1 MDVDAVH
8 AVASELRGQ
17 LAVAPLSLDLPG
29 VDQART
35 IAADGVRQLDDYV
48 LPRLANLDAPALA
61 VVGGS
66 TGAGKSTL
74 VNSLLRSNVTRPGV
88 LRPTT
93 RAPVL
98 VCRPEDI
105 DWFDDDR
112 VLPGLARVSGEAH
125 GTAEIS
131 LATSPALPPRLALVD
146 APDIDSVVDS
156 NRAMASQL
164 LDAADLWVFV
174 TTASRYAD
182 AVPWEFLQRAAQR
195 GVVLGIVVNR
205 LPPAAGEV
213 VDHLREMLAEH
224 GLDGTPVFAVDE
236 QPLTDEWIAD
246 DAVRPLRN
254 WLGALVDD
262 QASRAEIVRRTLTGT
277 VADLAVRADSVAV
290 AVESQHEAL
299 AHLGTIAHETFDTAH
314 ERLIAEVGEGAVM
327 RGEVLARWQDV
338 VGTGEL
344 LRQLQSTIGRW
355 RDRVASALTG
365 RTTGT
370 ERLQDAIEHSVDVLV
385 RAHAATAAERVAA
398 SWRAHPAGA
407 ALVAAAPEPLDR
419 PSPQLSEGTERLV
432 RDWQGS
438 LLEMLRVEGA
448 SKRTTAKALS
458 YGVNGVGLVAMVGVF
473 AHTGGLTGA
482 EVAIAGGT
490 SVAGQKVL
498 EAVLGD
504 QAVRS
509 LSLRARDDLY
519 VRTGELFAAEVR
531 RYLELLETVPGT
543 AHDAAAA
550 LRDTA
555 ARLAQLVR
563 R

>member
-246 DAVRPLRN
+246 EAVRPLRN

-398 SWRAHPAGA
+398 TGRAAGA

-550 LRDTA
+550 LHDTA

>member
-17 LAVAPLSLDLPG
+17 LALAPLSLDLPG

-236 QPLTDEWIAD
+236 QPLTDE
-246 DAVRPLRN
+246 
-254 WLGALVDD
+254 
-262 QASRAEIVRRTLTGT
+262 
-277 VADLAVRADSVAV
+277 
-290 AVESQHEAL
+290 
-299 AHLGTIAHETFDTAH
+299 
-314 ERLIAEVGEGAVM
+314 
-327 RGEVLARWQDV
+327 
-338 VGTGEL
+338 
-344 LRQLQSTIGRW
+344 
-355 RDRVASALTG
+355 
-365 RTTGT
+365 
-370 ERLQDAIEHSVDVLV
+370 
-385 RAHAATAAERVAA
+385 
-398 SWRAHPAGA
+398 
-407 ALVAAAPEPLDR
+407 
-419 PSPQLSEGTERLV
+419 
-432 RDWQGS
+432 
-438 LLEMLRVEGA
+438 
-448 SKRTTAKALS
+448 
-458 YGVNGVGLVAMVGVF
+458 
-473 AHTGGLTGA
+473 
-482 EVAIAGGT
+482 
-490 SVAGQKVL
+490 
-498 EAVLGD
+498 
-504 QAVRS
+504 
-509 LSLRARDDLY
+509 
-519 VRTGELFAAEVR
+519 
-531 RYLELLETVPGT
+531 
-543 AHDAAAA
+543 
-550 LRDTA
+550 
-555 ARLAQLVR
+555 
-563 R
+563 